1 MAAIGRTI
9 WRLPAKSCHSPRSSI
24 YCYSENTFVTALRSN
39 KQVEPRMPTGTIL
52 KRGQVWWAFDER
64 IPLVILLADRM
75 ADIQAMRVVAPASTS
90 VQGYAIEVPIGVL
103 EGLPDEVAFPR
114 PGYINCHWL
123 VTLTR
128 ADLVEYAGALSPEK
142 LSQIED
148 ALRLADL
155 E

>member
-1 MAAIGRTI
+1 M
-9 WRLPAKSCHSPRSSI
+9 
-24 YCYSENTFVTALRSN
+24 TALRSN

-90 VQGYAIEVPIGVL
+90 IQGYAIEVPIGVL
-103 EGLPDEVAFPR
+103 EGLPDEGVLRVAFPR

-142 LSQIED
+142 LSQLED
-148 ALRLADL
+148 ALRPADL